1 MVWLT
6 LVLPG
11 LGSKAGISAENF
23 RFSTWSSSHC
33 FRLLKC
39 NFWFIK
45 CTTTASAHGHHPTA
59 SAYLNVTSDLSNV
72 LFPRQHM
79 VSSHC
84 FRLLQCNFWF
94 IKCTTSASARGH
106 HPTTSAYC
114 NATSGLSNVLLPR
127 QHVVI
132 IPLLSLTAMQLPI
145 YQMYY
150 FRVSTWSSSHC
161 FHLLKYNFWFIKC
174 TTSASARVHH
184 PTASACWNATS
195 SLKNVLLTLK

>member
-1 MVWLT
+1 MQLPVYQMYYYRFSTWSSSHCFRLLQCNFRFIKCTTSASEHGHHPTASLT
-6 LVLPG
+6 KLQLR
-11 LGSKAGISAENF
+11 INQIYYF

-33 FRLLKC
+33 FRLLNC
-39 NFWFIK
+39 NSGLIK
-45 CTTTASAHGHHPTA
+45 
-59 SAYLNVTSDLSNV
+59 Y
-72 LFPRQHM
+72 
-79 VSSHC
+79 
-84 FRLLQCNFWF
+84 
-94 IKCTTSASARGH
+94 TTSASARGH
-106 HPTTSAYC
+106 HPTASAYC

-195 SLKNVLLTLK
+195 SLKNVLLPLK